1 MLLSRALILPVSL
14 FIQAVQAQTVLDG
27 AFIKENSATRRAIPY
42 DHLREADVMLA
53 MRVWRQIDL
62 REKVNMPLYYPL
74 EPANGR
80 TCLFDVIRDGLLK
93 NGSLTAYDGG
103 VLGQDDV
110 FSKPLTTTDIDALLN
125 RVDSVDT
132 PSLDDPDIMIRVAV
146 PANIGPSVITRYQ
159 IKEDWIFDKQRG
171 VMEVRIIGLAPMRE
185 VRTDSG
191 ELLGHAPLFW
201 LYFPE
206 LRYVLA
212 NEPAFNRQ
220 NDGEQRTFDHFF
232 QNRLFS
238 STITKVTNVY
248 DRPIIAV
255 KTGMDALL
263 EAERVKDQLFTWEH
277 DHWNF

>member
-1 MLLSRALILPVSL
+1 MMSSKLLILPAFLVVQIL
-14 FIQAVQAQTVLDG
+14 QAQTVLDG
-27 AFIKENSATRRAIPY
+27 TFIKENTATRRAIPY

-62 REKVNMPLYYPL
+62 REKVNLPLYYPL
-74 EPANGR
+74 EPAQGR
-80 TCLFDVIRDGLLK
+80 KCLFDVIRDGLLK
-93 NGSLTAYDGG
+93 NGSLTAYDVG
-103 VLGQDDV
+103 VLGQDDA
-110 FSKPLTTTDIDALLN
+110 FTKPLTALEVDALLN

-132 PSLDDPDIMIRVAV
+132 PSLDDPDAMIRVGV

-159 IKEDWIFDKQRG
+159 LKEDWIFDKQRG

-185 VRTDSG
+185 VRTETG

-212 NEPAFNRQ
+212 NEPIFNRQ
-220 NDGEQRTFDHFF
+220 NDGQQRTFDHFF
-232 QNRLFS
+232 QERSFS
-238 STITKVTNVY
+238 STITKVSNVY
-248 DRPIIAV
+248 DRPIVAV
-255 KTGMDALL
+255 QTGMDALL
-263 EAERVKDQLFTWEH
+263 EAERVKDLLFTWEP